1 MKTNQEM
8 IRKIGDFN
16 VVQRTSDGL
25 FNANSYLHSINGS
38 SDYDSDIDEYLEQS
52 MFKDFV
58 SKENGITYMPYFVF
72 VDFSSY
78 IKKEF
83 NLCAFTLCMT
93 DEWREKKGIV
103 GEHSNQAI

>member
-1 MKTNQEM
+1 MKTNRNM
-8 IRKIGDFN
+8 IRQIGEFN

-38 SDYDSDIDEYLEQS
+38 SDCDSDIDEYIEQS
-52 MFKDFV
+52 MFKDFI

-83 NLCAFTLCMT
+83 DLCAFTLCMT
-93 DEWREKKGIV
+93 DEWREKKGV
-103 GEHSNQAI
+103 AGAHSNHAI